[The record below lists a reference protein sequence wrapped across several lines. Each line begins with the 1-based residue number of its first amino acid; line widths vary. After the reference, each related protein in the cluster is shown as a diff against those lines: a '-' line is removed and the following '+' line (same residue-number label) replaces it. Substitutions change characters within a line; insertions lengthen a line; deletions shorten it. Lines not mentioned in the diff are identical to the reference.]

1 MTTPEARYQRW
12 RTLAVGVWAVI
23 GVLVLVVAALWG
35 LGRISGALVP
45 FIVAFMLVF
54 LLNSPVRGLTR
65 RGLSRGVASLIC
77 VLGTLLVLGGA
88 LTLAGPFVGRQ
99 LVAFGS
105 AAPLYLA
112 KMEALAMSMH
122 ARYADIAF
130 PEWLTGFITA
140 VTTRLSQLA
149 ITFGNDAARALV
161 STGGGLATGLFDFLI
176 AMVIAFWA
184 LKDLP
189 KMRGELIVLAGPRH
203 EADAE
208 HLILTVTRVVGGY
221 LKGQTIAALTIG
233 TLTTLGLSIIGVPYA
248 LVLGIVTGL
257 LSFVPYVGPFTAGL
271 IAGLVGLIHGTWMAV
286 FAVAVVAVAQNF
298 TDSLVT
304 PRVMSKQVDLHPTLV
319 IFSLL
324 VGGSLFGIPGLLFS
338 IPVAATGKGL
348 FVYYYEQR
356 TDRQLSSQDG
366 ALFRDPKCDP
376 DEPPDD
382 SPHDPGMDPG
392 GIEPRPTEE
401 PET

>member
-1 MTTPEARYQRW
+1 MTTPQARYDRW
-12 RTLAVGVWAVI
+12 RTLAVSVWAVI
-23 GVLVLVVAALWG
+23 GILMLVVAVLWG
-35 LGRISGALVP
+35 IGRLAGALVP
-45 FIVAFMLVF
+45 FVIAFMLVF
-54 LLNSPVRGLTR
+54 LLNSPVRELSR
-65 RGLSRGVASLIC
+65 RGLSRGLATLTCI
-77 VLGTLLVLGGA
+77 LGTLLVLGGV
-88 LTLAGPFVGRQ
+88 LTLVGPFVGRQ
-99 LVAFGS
+99 LVSLGN
-105 AAPLYLA
+105 AAPSYLA
-112 KMEALAMSMH
+112 KMEALATSAH

-130 PEWLTGFITA
+130 PDWLTGFITA
-140 VTTRLSQLA
+140 VTTRFSQLA

-189 KMRGELIVLAGPRH
+189 KMRDELIVLAGPKY

-208 HLILTVTRVVGGY
+208 HLITTVTRVVGGY
-221 LKGQTIAALTIG
+221 LKGQTIAALTIA
-233 TLTTLGLSIIGVPYA
+233 TLTTIGLSVIGVPYA

-257 LSFVPYVGPFTAGL
+257 FSFVPYVGPFTAGI
-271 IAGLVGLIHGTWMAV
+271 IAGVVGLFHGVWLAV
-286 FAVAVVAVAQNF
+286 LAVAVVAVAQNL

-304 PRVMSKQVDLHPTLV
+304 PRVMSSQVDLHPTLV

-324 VGGSLFGIPGLLFS
+324 VGGSLFGIPGLLFA

-356 TDRQLSSQDG
+356 TDRQLASQNG

-376 DEPPDD
+376 DEQPDEESRGPAD
-382 SPHDPGMDPG
+382 SAGSTGPRATK
-392 GIEPRPTEE
+392 EPSS
-401 PET
+401 